1 MIGGE
6 ALTLIDRLMAGG
18 GESGAIRIDV
28 NPSGHGGTI
37 DLHVDARALPGQAGG
52 GAAVGGQLS
61 ESVPQ
66 PTINRWSEEEKLVV
80 GNAST
85 SRVSNLVNLVI
96 NTLLPEARRRME
108 ADRKK
113 QEDERIEIEK
123 KAKAAA
129 EEKARKEAEDQAK
142 KDAEEEERKRQAE
155 AAAAAEADSAPQA
168 VAEAMDVDSGAVM
181 SDHGSSD
188 SGKIPALTLLYSV
201 QELLSRFS
209 QWKVQVPLTLQNPPC
224 PPPQESPS

>member
-108 ADRKK
+108 TDRKK

-129 EEKARKEAEDQAK
+129 EDKARKEAEEQAK
-142 KDAEEEERKRQAE
+142 RNAEEEERKRQAE
-155 AAAAAEADSAPQA
+155 AAAAAEADSAPS
-168 VAEAMDVDSGAVM
+168 VAEAMDVDSGAGM
-181 SDHGSSD
+181 SLDYGSSD
-188 SGKIPALTLLYSV
+188 SGKM
-201 QELLSRFS
+201 R
-209 QWKVQVPLTLQNPPC
+209 
-224 PPPQESPS
+224 SPSYTRYRSFCRGSASRGCRCR